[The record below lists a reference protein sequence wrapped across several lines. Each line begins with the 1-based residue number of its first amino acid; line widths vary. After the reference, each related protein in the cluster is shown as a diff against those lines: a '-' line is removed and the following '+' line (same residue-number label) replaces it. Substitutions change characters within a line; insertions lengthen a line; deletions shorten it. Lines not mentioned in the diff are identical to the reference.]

1 MRRIRAGTPDDLP
14 AITVVRTS
22 VRENHLSVEQMAAR
36 GITEETTAR
45 AMREGYI
52 ACWVAEEDGMI
63 AAFAM
68 ADRRQN
74 LLWALF
80 THPDHQGKG
89 FGTALLAAAEAW
101 LRATG
106 ASFAVC
112 DTARHSRAHRFY
124 LKHGWREVA
133 ERDEDPEDVVLQK
146 PL

>member
-1 MRRIRAGTPDDLP
+1 MAEDLP
-14 AITVVRTS
+14 AITAVRIS
-22 VRENHLSVEQMAAR
+22 VRENHLPVEQMAAR

-45 AMREGYI
+45 AMRDGHI
-52 ACWVAEEDGMI
+52 GCWVGDEDGVI
-63 AAFAM
+63 VAFAM

-80 THPDHQGKG
+80 THPGHEGKG
-89 FGTALLAAAEAW
+89 FGTALLAEAEAW
-101 LRATG
+101 LRTNG
-106 ASFAVC
+106 ASAAVC

-133 ERDEDPEDVVLQK
+133 ERSEDPEDVVLQK